1 MVQSGFMLF
10 LQYFVALATPIVSV
24 IFLVFYIVYTL
35 KKMKKIDSIEKSLAQ
50 IASLGKSESN
60 KSSYV
65 PHEDF
70 DVEDEVEEEVVVV
83 K

>member
-35 KKMKKIDSIEKSLAQ
+35 KKMKKIDSIEKSLAK
-50 IASLGKSESN
+50 IAASGKSELSESFYESN
-60 KSSYV
+60 
-65 PHEDF
+65 EDF
-70 DVEDEVEEEVVVV
+70 EVEDEVEEEVIV